1 MEPVPTNTAAL
12 AINKNVNVITCD
24 ICDEIPDKHVSIKNV
39 ENIIVCSTNIAPSPK
54 TMNKMNLIL
63 IDLHP
68 HNGILERKILN
79 KLKNYRYK
87 GIVILGNININDNM
101 RSLWE
106 SIVMEKND
114 ISSKAHWAG
123 TGILMFI

>member
-1 MEPVPTNTAAL
+1 MHVPTNTAAL

-39 ENIIVCSTNIAPSPK
+39 ENIIVCSTNIVPSPK

-68 HNGILERKILN
+68 HNERKILN
-79 KLKNYRYK
+79 KLIKYRYK
-87 GIVILGNININDNM
+87 SIVILGNININDNM

-106 SIVMEKND
+106 SIVMEKNL